1 MLTGSP
7 PRLFPPTPFNISLL
21 PRRFFIQTFIFF
33 LLHQCASAIFR
44 MCAALGRTLTVTM
57 TYGAFAV
64 TLLFTLGGVIL
75 SKGADCA
82 VVGVEVP

>member
-1 MLTGSP
+1 
-7 PRLFPPTPFNISLL
+7 
-21 PRRFFIQTFIFF
+21 
-33 LLHQCASAIFR
+33 

-75 SKGADCA
+75 SKGAYCA